1 MTDKY
6 YRITDDQWEVIRE
19 YLPVQRKR
27 RHDLREIF
35 NAILW
40 ITRTG
45 SQWRNLDSSFPHWR
59 AVYYY
64 FDQWS
69 KKGLIG
75 QINQALNELARI
87 QVAKAAHPSLLL
99 IDSQSVKLA
108 PMIYEYRGVDGNKL
122 INGRKRQILTDTQGH
137 IWAAKVHPA
146 NQHEGPA
153 GISLLEELEDFRERL
168 EKIIGDRAYGGKF
181 AMACKAKNIQFEIP
195 KWPRNQKGFI
205 LEKKRWV
212 VARSFA
218 WLNFYR
224 RLNKDYEHTPRSA
237 VNFILLANISMII
250 ANYTLF

>member
-87 QVAKAAHPSLLL
+87 QVAKAAGKVKPPL
-99 IDSQSVKLA
+99 ICRFDSRLSYSDL
-108 PMIYEYRGVDGNKL
+108 
-122 INGRKRQILTDTQGH
+122 
-137 IWAAKVHPA
+137 
-146 NQHEGPA
+146 
-153 GISLLEELEDFRERL
+153 FL
-168 EKIIGDRAYGGKF
+168 EK
-181 AMACKAKNIQFEIP
+181 
-195 KWPRNQKGFI
+195 
-205 LEKKRWV
+205 
-212 VARSFA
+212 
-218 WLNFYR
+218 
-224 RLNKDYEHTPRSA
+224 
-237 VNFILLANISMII
+237 
-250 ANYTLF
+250 